1 VKGGK
6 EKEIDIF
13 HGTHMLHF
21 FEYGCGVLRPGK
33 NVLIF
38 ENTCVI
44 VRIHNLDFQLIIL
57 RLALQYGRANI
68 L

>member
-1 VKGGK
+1 MKGGK

-21 FEYGCGVLRPGK
+21 FEYGCGVLGPGK

-38 ENTCVI
+38 ANTCVI
-44 VRIHNLDFQLIIL
+44 VRIHNLDFQSF
-57 RLALQYGRANI
+57 
-68 L
+68 